1 MIIRSPQREL
11 FALLYVLLL
20 DASPLLV
27 YSQTDFDCHLTVND
41 ANFDLTS
48 LAGEHVINNTRS
60 TPPTTTVD
68 SLRFNLCADLK
79 PIDGLPERDQVRRSV
94 S

>member
-1 MIIRSPQREL
+1 MILRSLQREL

-20 DASPLLV
+20 DVSPLLV
-27 YSQTDFDCHLTVND
+27 YSQADFNCRLTVND

-48 LAGEHVINNTRS
+48 LAGEQVINNTRL

-68 SLRFNLCADLK
+68 TLRFDLCADLK
-79 PIDGLPERDQVRRSV
+79 HIDGLPERDQVRRSV